1 MALEHI
7 GGVTG
12 SIAPPMTNVGHVIFA
27 ISARISIWAISS
39 EKKWNATSGRSIA
52 RSRKAPAAGTL
63 GLL

>member
-1 MALEHI
+1 MALEHK

-12 SIAPPMTNVGHVIFA
+12 SITPPITNVGHVIFA
-27 ISARISIWAISS
+27 ISPSIFIWAISS

-52 RSRKAPAAGTL
+52 RSRKAPAADTL